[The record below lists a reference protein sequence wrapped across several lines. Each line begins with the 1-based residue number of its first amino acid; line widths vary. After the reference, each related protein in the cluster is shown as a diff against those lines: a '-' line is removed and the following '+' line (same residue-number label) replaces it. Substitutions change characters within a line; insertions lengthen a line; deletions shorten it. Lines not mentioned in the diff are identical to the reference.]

1 MNIQD
6 IKGWTYG
13 FMKRNESQ
21 CVEYIVS
28 LRDDALYAIQ
38 SGDYSKASALYRDIA
53 YGMEQLAMI
62 DQDTYEPPLYAAVF
76 CVAKV
81 EAFWLHH
88 REEAVKQL
96 QIAREVAKRC
106 AAYDRTDSALAE
118 QDVTVLETLLS
129 KMETESAFSA
139 LISSHGEDAWNLVNE
154 ATFTSFRP
162 ENTVSGLGC
171 IAFITAIIVLVILY
185 SVVVSTAPNSFAV

>member
-38 SGDYSKASALYRDIA
+38 NKDYSKASALYRDVA
-53 YGMEQLAMI
+53 YGMERLATI

-96 QIAREVAKRC
+96 QIAREVAKSC
-106 AAYDRTDSALAE
+106 AAYGRTDALLAD
-118 QDVTVLETLLS
+118 QDVAVLEKLLS
-129 KMETESAFSA
+129 KMETEAAFSD
-139 LISSHGEDAWNLVNE
+139 LISSYGEEAWNLANE
-154 ATFTSFRP
+154 AAFSSFHL

-171 IAFITAIIVLVILY
+171 IAFIVLLIVLVVLY
-185 SVVVSTAPNSFAV
+185 SVVVTTAPNSFSA